1 MKKVWITIGIVLLL
15 LAGGLVFAGNYF
27 YNYAFVPSEK
37 DFLADDN
44 EAQAAADN
52 KPTDRAL
59 TWFKGNTRKNWYIT
73 SEDGL
78 KLRGIYLPASKK
90 SDKTA
95 IIAHGY
101 MGDAESM
108 YQFADM
114 YHRLGYNVL
123 VPDAR
128 GHGKSQGDYIGFGW
142 PERKDYV
149 KWIHE
154 VLSQNGSKEN
164 IILHGVSMGAAT
176 VMMTSGEKL
185 PTNVKAIIEDCGYSS
200 IQAELIYQYHQL
212 FDLPTFPIIPVT
224 NLVTRLRAGFFFTD
238 GDVTKQLAKNK
249 TPMLF
254 IHGSADKFVPFTMLD
269 KVYNA
274 TNVPKEKWVVD
285 GAAHAQS
292 FNKDPKRYEEKVKSF
307 LSRYE

>member
-1 MKKVWITIGIVLLL
+1 MKKFWITFGLILLVVL
-15 LAGGLVFAGNYF
+15 GGLAFAGNYF

-37 DFLADDN
+37 DFLANDTP
-44 EAQAAADN
+44 ADTTDE
-52 KPTDRAL
+52 KPTTQAL
-59 TWFKGNTRKNWYIT
+59 AWFKGKERENWHIK
-73 SEDGL
+73 SQDNL
-78 KLRGIYLPASKK
+78 KLRGIYLPAQKESH
-90 SDKTA
+90 KTA

-114 YHRLGYNVL
+114 YHQLGYNVL

-128 GHGKSQGDYIGFGW
+128 GHGQSEGNYIGFGW
-142 PERKDYV
+142 PERKDYLR
-149 KWIHE
+149 WIDK
-154 VLSQNGSKEN
+154 VLKKNPQEE
-164 IILHGVSMGAAT
+164 IVLHGVSMGAAT

-185 PTNVKAIIEDCGYSS
+185 PDNVVSIIEDCGYSS
-200 IQAELIYQYHQL
+200 IQDELIYQYHQL
-212 FDLPTFPIIPVT
+212 FDLPTFPIIQVT

-249 TPMLF
+249 TPILF
-254 IHGSADKFVPFTMLD
+254 IHGSADKFVPFEMLD

-274 TNVPKEKWVVD
+274 TDAPKEKWVVE

-292 FNKDPKRYEEKVKSF
+292 FNQNPSLYQEKVKSF
-307 LSRYE
+307 LSQHEFR

>member
-1 MKKVWITIGIVLLL
+1 MKKVWITIGIVLIVIT
-15 LAGGLVFAGNYF
+15 GGLTFAGNYF

-37 DFLADDN
+37 DFLANDN
-44 EAQAAADN
+44 EAEAAADK
-52 KPTDRAL
+52 KPTDAAL
-59 TWFKGNTRKNWYIT
+59 TWFNGSTRKNWYIT
-73 SEDGL
+73 SAEGL
-78 KLRGIYLPASKK
+78 KLRGIYLPA
-90 SDKTA
+90 DRDNNKTA

-142 PERKDYV
+142 PERKDYL
-149 KWIHE
+149 KWINT
-154 VLSQNGSKEN
+154 VLTKSSSKET

-185 PTNVKAIIEDCGYSS
+185 PSNVKAIIEDCGYSS
-200 IQAELIYQYHQL
+200 IQDELIYQYHQL

-224 NLVTRLRAGFFFTD
+224 NLVTRLRAGFFFTE
-238 GDVTKQLAKNK
+238 GDVTKQLAKNE

-254 IHGSADKFVPFTMLD
+254 IHGSADNFVPFNMLD

-274 TNVPKEKWVVD
+274 TNGPKEKWVVE

-292 FNKDPKRYEEKVKSF
+292 FNKDSKRYQEKIKSF
-307 LSRYE
+307 LSQYE

>member
-1 MKKVWITIGIVLLL
+1 
-15 LAGGLVFAGNYF
+15 
-27 YNYAFVPSEK
+27 
-37 DFLADDN
+37 
-44 EAQAAADN
+44 
-52 KPTDRAL
+52 
-59 TWFKGNTRKNWYIT
+59 
-73 SEDGL
+73 
-78 KLRGIYLPASKK
+78 
-90 SDKTA
+90 A

-200 IQAELIYQYHQL
+200 IQAELI
-212 FDLPTFPIIPVT
+212 
-224 NLVTRLRAGFFFTD
+224 
-238 GDVTKQLAKNK
+238 
-249 TPMLF
+249 
-254 IHGSADKFVPFTMLD
+254 
-269 KVYNA
+269 
-274 TNVPKEKWVVD
+274 
-285 GAAHAQS
+285 
-292 FNKDPKRYEEKVKSF
+292 
-307 LSRYE
+307 

>member
-1 MKKVWITIGIVLLL
+1 MKKVWITIGIVLIVIT
-15 LAGGLVFAGNYF
+15 GGLTFAGNYF

-37 DFLADDN
+37 DFLANDN
-44 EAQAAADN
+44 EAEAAADK
-52 KPTDRAL
+52 KPTDAAL
-59 TWFKGNTRKNWYIT
+59 TWFNGSTRKNWYIT
-73 SEDGL
+73 SAEGL
-78 KLRGIYLPASKK
+78 KLRGIYLPA
-90 SDKTA
+90 DRDNNKTA

-142 PERKDYV
+142 PERKDYL
-149 KWIHE
+149 KWINT
-154 VLSQNGSKEN
+154 VLTKFGSKET

-185 PTNVKAIIEDCGYSS
+185 PSNVKAIIEDCGYSS
-200 IQAELIYQYHQL
+200 IQDELIYQYHQL

-224 NLVTRLRAGFFFTD
+224 NLVTRLRAGFFFTE
-238 GDVTKQLAKNK
+238 GDVTKQLAKNE

-254 IHGSADKFVPFTMLD
+254 IHGSADNFVPFNMLD

-274 TNVPKEKWVVD
+274 TNGPKEKWVVE

-292 FNKDPKRYEEKVKSF
+292 FNKDSKRYQEKIKSF
-307 LSRYE
+307 LSQYE